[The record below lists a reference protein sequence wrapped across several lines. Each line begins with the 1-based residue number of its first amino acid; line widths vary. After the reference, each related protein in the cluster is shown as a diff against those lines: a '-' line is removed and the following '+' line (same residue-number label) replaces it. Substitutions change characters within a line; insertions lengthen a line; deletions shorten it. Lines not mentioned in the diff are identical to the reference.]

1 MFSGYET
8 DNRATPNKGSF
19 AMKTRTKLIGLGAAI
34 LALGIGTYAFKAR
47 SEEAGFGPPFMH
59 HGMGGM
65 RSGMMRGGMM
75 GDGMMGGGMMGGGM
89 MGMAHDSAT
98 MEQLRVIHTLF
109 VNHDR
114 IKRTVTNLPNGIRT
128 VTQSDDQEI
137 AALLKSHVNDMM
149 KRVGAGDDPGLPIES
164 DALHSI
170 FRDKDKI
177 RTSVESTANGV
188 VVVQTSD
195 DPKAVAE
202 LQEHAAQVTD
212 FAQEGMAAIHTAM
225 MRKFGAGM
233 PGPMMGRGMMG
244 GMHDR
249 RER

>member
-1 MFSGYET
+1 
-8 DNRATPNKGSF
+8 
-19 AMKTRTKLIGLGAAI
+19 MKTRTKLIGLGAATI

-47 SEEAGFGPPFMH
+47 SEEAGFGPPFMR
-59 HGMGGM
+59 HGMGVM
-65 RSGMMRGGMM
+65 RPGIMRG
-75 GDGMMGGGMMGGGM
+75 GMMGGGMMGEGM

-128 VTQSDDQEI
+128 VTQSDDQQI
-137 AALLKSHVNDMM
+137 AALLKSHVDDMM

-177 RTSVESTANGV
+177 RTSVDTTANGV

-195 DPKAVAE
+195 DPKVVAE

-212 FAQEGMAAIHTAM
+212 FAQKGMAAIHTAM
-225 MRKFGAGM
+225 MRRFGAGM
-233 PGPMMGRGMMG
+233 PGHMMGPGMMG
-244 GMHDR
+244 GMHDQGAH
-249 RER
+249 

>member
-1 MFSGYET
+1 
-8 DNRATPNKGSF
+8 
-19 AMKTRTKLIGLGAAI
+19 MKMRTKLIALGAAI

-65 RSGMMRGGMM
+65 MHGGMISPRMMSGGMRGGA
-75 GDGMMGGGMMGGGM
+75 M
-89 MGMAHDSAT
+89 MGMARDSAT

-128 VTQSDDQEI
+128 VTKSDDPQI
-137 AALLKSHVNDMM
+137 VALLKSHVDDMM

-170 FRDKDKI
+170 FRDRDKI
-177 RTSVESTANGV
+177 RTSVETTASGI
-188 VVVQTSD
+188 VVVQTSG

-212 FAQEGMAAIHTAM
+212 FAQKGMAAVRTAM
-225 MRKFGAGM
+225 MRKFGGGM
-233 PGPMMGRGMMG
+233 PGHMMGPGMIG
-244 GMHDR
+244 GMHDPDAR
-249 RER
+249 

>member
-1 MFSGYET
+1 
-8 DNRATPNKGSF
+8 
-19 AMKTRTKLIGLGAAI
+19 MKMRTKLIGLGAAL

-47 SEEAGFGPPFMH
+47 SEEAGFGPSFMH

-65 RSGMMRGGMM
+65 GP
-75 GDGMMGGGMMGGGM
+75 GMMGGGMMGGGM
-89 MGMAHDSAT
+89 MGVAHDSAT

-109 VNHDR
+109 INHDH

-128 VTQSDDQEI
+128 VTELDDPKI
-137 AALLKSHVNDMM
+137 AALLKAHVADMM

-177 RTSVESTANGV
+177 RTNAETTARGI

-195 DPKAVAE
+195 DPKVVAE

-225 MRKFGAGM
+225 MRKFGGGM
-233 PGPMMGRGMMG
+233 PGHMMGPGMMG

-249 RER
+249 GAH